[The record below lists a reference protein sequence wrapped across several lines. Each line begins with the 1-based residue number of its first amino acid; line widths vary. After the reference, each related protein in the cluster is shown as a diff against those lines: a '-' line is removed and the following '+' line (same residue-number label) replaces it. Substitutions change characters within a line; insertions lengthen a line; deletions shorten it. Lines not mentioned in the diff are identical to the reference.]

1 MNQTPEEY
9 LKLYKL
15 CWNPDPDVRPPIN
28 KIFTKLVKMSGI
40 QDTSYD
46 DNVINITKNKN
57 FFYQKTKKV
66 RKRIKKFVV
75 NLFLILDSNNE
86 QTNNNISSVIS
97 NDGFGSLF
105 IIPDNL

>member
-15 CWNPDPDVRPPIN
+15 CWNPDPDVRTPIN
-28 KIFTKLVKMSGI
+28 KIFTKLGKMS
-40 QDTSYD
+40 
-46 DNVINITKNKN
+46 
-57 FFYQKTKKV
+57 
-66 RKRIKKFVV
+66 
-75 NLFLILDSNNE
+75 DSNNE

-105 IIPDNL
+105 IPDNL

>member
-15 CWNPDPDVRPPIN
+15 CWNPDPDVRTPIN
-28 KIFTKLVKMSGI
+28 KIFTKLGKMSGI

-46 DNVINITKNKN
+46 DNVINIMKNKN

-66 RKRIKKFVV
+66 SKRIKKFVV

-105 IIPDNL
+105 SNS